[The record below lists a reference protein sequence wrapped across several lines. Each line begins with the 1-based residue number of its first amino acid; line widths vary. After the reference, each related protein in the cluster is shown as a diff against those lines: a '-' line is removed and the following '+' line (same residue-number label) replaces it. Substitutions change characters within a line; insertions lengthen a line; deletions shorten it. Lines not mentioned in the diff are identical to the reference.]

1 MIVFWG
7 IVLGALMIA
16 VVVALVRGIVNFMRT
31 TDAELRGEMP
41 SASSIR
47 SNKLMQQRVLF
58 QALAVIVVVIILFAA
73 GKH

>member
-1 MIVFWG
+1 MMVFWG

-47 SNKLMQQRVLF
+47 SNKLMQQRILF
-58 QALAVIVVVIILFAA
+58 QALAVVVVVLILFAA

>member
-16 VVVALVRGIVNFMRT
+16 VLVALVRGIVNFMQT

-41 SASSIR
+41 SASSVR
-47 SNKLMQQRVLF
+47 SNKLMQQRILF
-58 QALAVIVVVIILFAA
+58 QALAIIVVVIILFSA
-73 GKH
+73 GRT